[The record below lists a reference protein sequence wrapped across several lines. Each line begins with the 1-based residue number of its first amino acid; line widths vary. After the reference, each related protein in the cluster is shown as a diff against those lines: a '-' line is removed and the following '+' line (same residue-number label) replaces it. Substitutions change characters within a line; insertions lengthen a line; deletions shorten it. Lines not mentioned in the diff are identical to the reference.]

1 MPDGLR
7 ETKKR
12 ETRRAI
18 SGAAL
23 RLASDR
29 GLHGFTVE
37 EIAREAGVSPRTFF
51 NYFSSKEAAITGLD
65 PDELRVVAVALEQ
78 RPSDESPVHAL
89 AAAVI
94 TDDRTLAAEVEAHTL
109 RNALLVQHPEL
120 LPHHLAA
127 QQEVNRVL
135 AEALARRLDSSLVDP
150 YPAVVVAATMAALR
164 AGAEWH
170 QRVRPPE
177 PFPETLRKIIEQVA
191 GGLAVRS

>member
-109 RNALLVQHPEL
+109 RNALLARHPEL

-170 QRVRPPE
+170 QQVRPPE